1 MLRAA
6 SSATD
11 PEPAAPL
18 RSVGKEM
25 PDFGG
30 ARAAAVIHRGDLLG
44 ALVVR
49 RKAGDPLTATEEK
62 LLADLASQASLVI
75 RNVRLVEDLR
85 ASRQR
90 IVAAQDERAKALER
104 NIHDGAQQQLVS
116 LAIKLGLL
124 ERTIGADDERARA
137 MAGEL
142 EAEASEALD
151 ELRDLARGIYP
162 PLLADKG
169 LATALEA
176 QARKAAVS
184 VELTTNGIGRYP
196 PEVEAAVYFCCLEAL
211 NNVSKYARP
220 VCGGRPAGDPRGG
233 DIRSCRR
240 RGRLR
245 PDHDRLRHRPPGH
258 GRPARSDRR
267 TARSHERSRG
277 GHDDHGSGGGGRK
290 GPVMKERTANRLSL
304 GLLWTTI
311 AFGSGFVVDI
321 SLGTAVTFGGGN
333 RGSGAIT
340 LLVGLAGAA
349 GAAGVSLLGGLMVRR
364 AHNPIGWAFQAMA
377 LAGVTAFGTDTLLQ
391 LTLGRTVPLH
401 PPGITVVGWVNN
413 ISFLALVLPIPAIFL
428 LFPTGRALSPRWR
441 WGMRLWGV
449 GVATTLLWAALR
461 PGEVYGNLPPD
472 QVRVDNPLAID
483 ALRWLFPVLAN
494 IGGFAALAAA
504 VLGVISLAVRF
515 RRSHGEERAQM
526 RWLAFAAL
534 IAGGLL
540 LVQLAIVLVFGDGSP
555 VSNRV
560 GPYLYGGVGHRLAR
574 RHPGLRC
581 DRDLEVPALRPRCRD
596 SKDRGLR
603 TPGSVH
609 HRGLRRNRRRHRGD
623 RGFEELD
630 ELVVRRGGGARRL
643 VPAGARPGP
652 TRGRPARLRPARDA
666 LRGPFRVLRPSR

>member
-233 DIRSCRR
+233 DVRSCRR

-349 GAAGVSLLGGLMVRR
+349 GAAGFPPRR
-364 AHNPIGWAFQAMA
+364 AHG
-377 LAGVTAFGTDTLLQ
+377 
-391 LTLGRTVPLH
+391 
-401 PPGITVVGWVNN
+401 PPSAQPDW
-413 ISFLALVLPIPAIFL
+413 
-428 LFPTGRALSPRWR
+428 
-441 WGMRLWGV
+441 V
-449 GVATTLLWAALR
+449 GVPGHGPCGGHGVWDRHAPPAHARSNRPAAPARDHGCRLGEQHLVPRTGPSDPGHLPALPHR
-461 PGEVYGNLPPD
+461 PGV
-472 QVRVDNPLAID
+472 I
-483 ALRWLFPVLAN
+483 
-494 IGGFAALAAA
+494 AALA
-504 VLGVISLAVRF
+504 VGD
-515 RRSHGEERAQM
+515 
-526 RWLAFAAL
+526 AAL
-534 IAGGLL
+534 GG
-540 LVQLAIVLVFGDGSP
+540 G
-555 VSNRV
+555 
-560 GPYLYGGVGHRLAR
+560 R
-574 RHPGLRC
+574 RHDPSLGR
-581 DRDLEVPALRPRCRD
+581 VAAG
-596 SKDRGLR
+596 RGLR
-603 TPGSVH
+603 Q
-609 HRGLRRNRRRHRGD
+609 
-623 RGFEELD
+623 
-630 ELVVRRGGGARRL
+630 
-643 VPAGARPGP
+643 PA
-652 TRGRPARLRPARDA
+652 
-666 LRGPFRVLRPSR
+666 S